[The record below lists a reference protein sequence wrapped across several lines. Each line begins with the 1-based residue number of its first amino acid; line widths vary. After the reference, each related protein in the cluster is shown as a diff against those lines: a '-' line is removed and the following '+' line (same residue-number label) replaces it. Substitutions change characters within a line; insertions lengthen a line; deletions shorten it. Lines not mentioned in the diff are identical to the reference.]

1 VIEQHPAF
9 YNIQNI
15 LLVLGKLSIIMRQF
29 AKQNRKIDTVQK

>member
-1 VIEQHPAF
+1 VIEQHPASIIYKMF
-9 YNIQNI
+9 